1 MCVGWVG
8 DHDSRAASDT
18 DPFFYVMSPRLNEN
32 LKQTA
37 PTHCPRPLLT
47 PCTLPQARC
56 VPKVLGQPFAS
67 VFGILGPAQ
76 QAAHPTP
83 FAIALDLTSRFSSSD
98 HEALAR
104 LGPGRPPDGQCGG
117 QPRIFLARSAPYN
130 AQVRDGA
137 GFRFHSS
144 DQGRKSPTASDR
156 PPPPLSHTQNRHGRP
171 RRHAEAPP
179 TPSQQRF
186 RDAAGA
192 SSRARVPPPPPPL
205 PQPPPQLRIVVTG
218 FGPFQGVSSN
228 PSETLVKQLIGQG
241 ESSDKSPLL
250 SSHVLETSAA
260 GALAEL
266 EGIHADL
273 TAQGLGNEENLLFVH
288 LGVRHDI
295 EGFRLE
301 SVGYNEAS
309 FKVPDER
316 AFQPQGQAVS
326 TTNADTNHSLFST
339 LPLHAMVRA
348 LHAAAPAGPG
358 YTRTEVAISSD
369 PGRFVCNYVYFHS
382 LDLCK
387 LRGHAHSAAL
397 FVHLPSF
404 ATVEEKAQMAFVR
417 ELLGV
422 AAAHFP
428 R

>member
-156 PPPPLSHTQNRHGRP
+156 PPPPFHTHKTGTADQDDTPRP
-171 RRHAEAPP
+171 LRPLPNSVFETRRAPP
-179 TPSQQRF
+179 PGHASPRPPRPSPSPLRNF
-186 RDAAGA
+186 A
-192 SSRARVPPPPPPL
+192 SS
-205 PQPPPQLRIVVTG
+205 
-218 FGPFQGVSSN
+218 
-228 PSETLVKQLIGQG
+228 
-241 ESSDKSPLL
+241 
-250 SSHVLETSAA
+250 
-260 GALAEL
+260 
-266 EGIHADL
+266 
-273 TAQGLGNEENLLFVH
+273 
-288 LGVRHDI
+288 
-295 EGFRLE
+295 
-301 SVGYNEAS
+301 
-309 FKVPDER
+309 
-316 AFQPQGQAVS
+316 
-326 TTNADTNHSLFST
+326 
-339 LPLHAMVRA
+339 
-348 LHAAAPAGPG
+348 
-358 YTRTEVAISSD
+358 
-369 PGRFVCNYVYFHS
+369 
-382 LDLCK
+382 
-387 LRGHAHSAAL
+387 
-397 FVHLPSF
+397 
-404 ATVEEKAQMAFVR
+404 
-417 ELLGV
+417 
-422 AAAHFP
+422 
-428 R
+428 